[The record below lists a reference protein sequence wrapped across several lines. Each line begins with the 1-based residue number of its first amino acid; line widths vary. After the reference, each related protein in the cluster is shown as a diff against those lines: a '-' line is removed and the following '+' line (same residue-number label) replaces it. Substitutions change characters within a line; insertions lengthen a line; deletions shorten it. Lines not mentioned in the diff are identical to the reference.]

1 MAAIDA
7 FAFGL
12 VSVNRFFANWQPC
25 DIGLSRKQT
34 YLPMESAKDIIKR
47 FVEELWNARRLDV
60 ADQIFSED
68 CVTHQLRSG
77 VPAEH
82 AHRGPRE
89 IKEHVSGWLM
99 SFPDLRFNIEQMIA
113 ERDRVVSQLVMEGT
127 HQGNWMGISPTGKRL
142 QIRMITIHRIE
153 NGKIVEDWVLVELL
167 GLFQQLG
174 AIPDTAELIHNFAQ
188 RADSGSH

>member
-1 MAAIDA
+1 
-7 FAFGL
+7 
-12 VSVNRFFANWQPC
+12 
-25 DIGLSRKQT
+25 
-34 YLPMESAKDIIKR
+34 MEPARYIINR

-77 VPAEH
+77 VLGEP
-82 AHRGPRE
+82 AHRGPQE
-89 IKEHVSGWLM
+89 MKEHVSGWLM

-127 HQGNWMGISPTGKRL
+127 HQGTWMGILPTGKRL
-142 QIRMITIHRIE
+142 QIRLITIHRIA
-153 NGKIVEDWVLVELL
+153 NGKIAEDWVLVESL

-174 AIPDTAELIHNFAQ
+174 AVPDTAELMRNFAQ
-188 RADSGSH
+188 GADSGSH

>member
-1 MAAIDA
+1 
-7 FAFGL
+7 
-12 VSVNRFFANWQPC
+12 
-25 DIGLSRKQT
+25 
-34 YLPMESAKDIIKR
+34 MEPAKHIIKR

-77 VPAEH
+77 VLAEPAR
-82 AHRGPRE
+82 RGPQAV
-89 IKEHVSGWLM
+89 KEHVSGWLM

-127 HQGNWMGISPTGKRL
+127 HQGTWMGISPTGKRL
-142 QIRMITIHRIE
+142 HIRMITIHRIL
-153 NGKIVEDWVLVELL
+153 NSKIAEDWVLVESL

-174 AIPDTAELIHNFAQ
+174 VLPSTAELIRNFAQ
-188 RADSGSH
+188 RADSGSQ